1 MLQVTEKAR
10 TILEW
15 VRTDQKLP
23 ESLGIRISTQPD
35 GELSLDWA
43 EDPEEGDEVIRQLGT
58 EIYVASHLVE
68 QLSESVI
75 DLEETPQGPD
85 LTVRP
90 RAPDETVRVPDGSAV
105 TADAEGAVVE
115 RDDGDDEP
123 DGPAAVPGVGPGG

>member
-1 MLQVTEKAR
+1 MLQVTEQAR

-23 ESLGIRISTQPD
+23 ESLGIRVSTQPD

-43 EDPEEGDEVIRQLGT
+43 EEPAEGDEVIRQFGT

-85 LTVRP
+85 LTIRP
-90 RAPDETVRVPDGSAV
+90 RGPDETVHVPDGSAV
-105 TADAEGAVVE
+105 TGEAPGG
-115 RDDGDDEP
+115 GDDADDQAGGGGAP
-123 DGPAAVPGVGPGG
+123 PGISPGAA